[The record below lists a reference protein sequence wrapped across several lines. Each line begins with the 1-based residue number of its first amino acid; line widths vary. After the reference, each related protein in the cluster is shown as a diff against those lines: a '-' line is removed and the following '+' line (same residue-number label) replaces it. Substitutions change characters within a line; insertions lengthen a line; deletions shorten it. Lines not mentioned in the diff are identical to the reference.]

1 MIALQIEEMK
11 DFTAKLL
18 LRNTFDRFY
27 LSKASITTGTTLTL
41 DGHLNK
47 SYYDDVDTKDEYAT
61 RTYAYWSECKEL
73 AFSRIKGKRLPLSF
87 QFVMVA
93 NEQITA
99 ELCTRSK
106 QYTPEQIA
114 GLFLNIQYD
123 GTAISCITGT
133 SLHTF
138 SLDKTMEQLWDQYI
152 IEFFERNE
160 IRTKFPTE

>member
-1 MIALQIEEMK
+1 MIVLRMEDMK
-11 DFTAKLL
+11 DFTTKLL
-18 LRNTFDRFY
+18 LRNTFDTFC
-27 LSKASITTGTTLTL
+27 LSKASITTGTTLNL
-41 DGHLNK
+41 DGHINK
-47 SYYDDVDTKDEYAT
+47 SYYDDIDTKDEYAT

-93 NEQITA
+93 NEQVTA
-99 ELCTRSK
+99 TLCARSN

-123 GTAISCITGT
+123 GTTITCITGT

-138 SLDKTMEQLWDQYI
+138 TLDKTMEQIWDQYI
-152 IEFFERNE
+152 IEFFERND
-160 IRTKFPTE
+160 IKAKFPME